1 MTISPV
7 IPVFQCPR
15 DIALKLF
22 REAGRAWNASTLEE
36 MGDHLFNFCVTNSS
50 LRDWILQSKGEKGDA
65 AFHNAWRAKAD
76 GLFGECADIANAS
89 KHLVVKPVSVGV
101 GNQKLSAL
109 GPNGVIKGLEKER
122 KAFSIVRSG
131 GEDIDLLMFFFKICR
146 AWEELFENDPTLET
160 LPFHGEFLLTTV

>member
-7 IPVFQCPR
+7 IPVFQCSR

-22 REAGRAWNASTLEE
+22 REAGRAWNADTLEE

-65 AFHNAWRAKAD
+65 AFHSSWRAKAG

-89 KHLVVKPVSVGV
+89 KHLVVKSVSVGV

-109 GPNGVIKGLEKER
+109 GPEGVIDGLEKVR
-122 KAFSIVRSG
+122 SALSIVRSS

-146 AWEELFENDPTLET
+146 AWEDYFNEDPTVED